1 MYHSQLS
8 MQGKKIYWFATIVWC
23 RIEESNSWRFYSCYE
38 IILLKVINN
47 QSISLTLQQIKTV
60 GIFFVFFPWT
70 INIIISF
77 QWEKYAP
84 ETTIDKHRS
93 RKPQY
98 NSFFWHMLLPLVGN
112 LRGEKRKL
120 MGAYELWLSLASPH
134 VFLPP

>member
-8 MQGKKIYWFATIVWC
+8 MQGKKIYWFATTVWC
-23 RIEESNSWRFYSCYE
+23 RIEESNSWRFSSCYE
-38 IILLKVINN
+38 IILLKSYKQPKHIIDITTDKDSWNLFCFY
-47 QSISLTLQQIKTV
+47 SR
-60 GIFFVFFPWT
+60 T

-77 QWEKYAP
+77 QREEYAL
-84 ETTIDKHRS
+84 ETTEDKHRS
-93 RKPQY
+93 RKSQY

-120 MGAYELWLSLASPH
+120 MGAYELWLSLASQH